1 MSPFINWLQN
11 IHECHQMGKKT
22 KLIFCSAI
30 YSILCTCWCWWKHCQ
45 LFSCT
50 VYLFGWFYAFIC
62 LLLVALFCIEAFFV
76 NLFVA
81 QFFVAVPVLYENVF
95 FVYQFLFWRFWL
107 CAWSFLWL
115 ISVLLSLVE
124 LSVDFILHLWVIV
137 LDWRFC
143 MNLLGAVFCG
153 WMQVKH
159 SLCKAARTLNSH
171 EETYNYLND

>member
-22 KLIFCSAI
+22 KLNFCSAI

-62 LLLVALFCIEAFFV
+62 LFLVALFCIEAFFV

-81 QFFVAVPVLYENVF
+81 QFFVAVLVLYENVF

-107 CAWSFLWL
+107 CAWSFFVTHFCTFVFGRTICWLYSAFVSDCFGLAFLYEPVGGCILWQDASETF
-115 ISVLLSLVE
+115 IMQSRSNPKLS
-124 LSVDFILHLWVIV
+124 
-137 LDWRFC
+137 RR
-143 MNLLGAVFCG
+143 NL
-153 WMQVKH
+153 
-159 SLCKAARTLNSH
+159 
-171 EETYNYLND
+171 